1 MANTKKTPKQIKYS
15 EPTGYFPKG
24 VLEKHFGNS
33 KKSTSKKK

>member
-15 EPTGYFPKG
+15 EPKGYFSKEIM
-24 VLEKHFGNS
+24 EKHFG